1 MKSWFADNYEKVIL
15 ISAFTLIILQIFISS
30 GESFIKRSNTTQY
43 SQFEIIKVRD
53 ETFIEPS
60 KSTSVLPGD
69 SIYYKDLDSS
79 EWNEEKIK
87 NIQLIK
93 RQKIVLTTSDNR
105 EIEGTLV
112 GDISLDENWN
122 NSSESLSIRQQR
134 DTIFIPVK
142 KIDKINTQQR
152 IKIAESLSNLDWDN
166 HEISLFQRLNLES
179 SNDELLPGKPKW
191 TGANPDSNSTK
202 YDLFTPP
209 IIYLDDGKLTTRLP
223 EKEKPQE
230 LKEPFGLKLVSA
242 NKAPYFLKLAS
253 WVGNVP
259 YFEDKKSRLSE
270 NSTKFT
276 RNRLE
281 VGKFYKRDLNRKSGQ
296 PSLIECSESDP
307 DRLLQVEHFVV
318 QQLKN
323 AKTGGLRIVGRS
335 LIRDYILG
343 GEAFEINSMMEEVFA
358 GDYTFTFAFNLPGH
372 DEQSLELSSKE
383 QGRLIS
389 LSGRSYQVVE
399 IDLKSNQITIVKKDP
414 RVLED
419 IEKKFTFTGP

>member
-15 ISAFTLIILQIFISS
+15 ISVFTLIILQTFISS
-30 GESFIKRSNTTQY
+30 GESFIKRSNTAQY

-122 NSSESLSIRQQR
+122 NSSESLSIRQKR

-253 WVGNVP
+253 
-259 YFEDKKSRLSE
+259 
-270 NSTKFT
+270 
-276 RNRLE
+276 
-281 VGKFYKRDLNRKSGQ
+281 
-296 PSLIECSESDP
+296 
-307 DRLLQVEHFVV
+307 
-318 QQLKN
+318 
-323 AKTGGLRIVGRS
+323 
-335 LIRDYILG
+335 
-343 GEAFEINSMMEEVFA
+343 
-358 GDYTFTFAFNLPGH
+358 
-372 DEQSLELSSKE
+372 
-383 QGRLIS
+383 
-389 LSGRSYQVVE
+389 
-399 IDLKSNQITIVKKDP
+399 
-414 RVLED
+414 
-419 IEKKFTFTGP
+419 